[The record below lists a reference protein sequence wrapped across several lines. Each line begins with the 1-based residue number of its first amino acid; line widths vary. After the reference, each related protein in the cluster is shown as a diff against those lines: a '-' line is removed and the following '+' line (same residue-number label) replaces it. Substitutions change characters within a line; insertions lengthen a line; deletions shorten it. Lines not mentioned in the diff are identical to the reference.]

1 MGESKTIPNC
11 PCCMRKPC
19 LDGNALEAKCQH
31 IFTGKATGIAA
42 INPDYFTRFD
52 GQEFPVTL
60 NSVYVSWWHGDV
72 VRGVPGPF
80 NVKITILCST
90 TTSGFRQWHIVLEVD
105 VPYSPYMF
113 GFAYVIPGFGRD
125 CPPTGAYTLDTVP
138 GYPET
143 GLHPVVTIS

>member
-60 NSVYVSWWHGDV
+60 NSVYVSWWHGDYSIH
-72 VRGVPGPF
+72 G
-80 NVKITILCST
+80 TY
-90 TTSGFRQWHIVLEVD
+90 WHHN
-105 VPYSPYMF
+105 F
-113 GFAYVIPGFGRD
+113 G
-125 CPPTGAYTLDTVP
+125 
-138 GYPET
+138 
-143 GLHPVVTIS
+143 HPMSHGCLNASNADALWIYNWDSIGTPVWIHL